1 MDGKSLNITEDKL
14 AQLKQ
19 LFPEVFAE
27 DKVDFDKLK
36 LILGEETLAKE
47 ERYELNWAGKYDS
60 FKEIQKQTTATL
72 IPDIENSIDF
82 DTSENI
88 FIEGENLEAL
98 RVLQKSYYGKI
109 KMIYIDPPYNT
120 GNDSFVYP
128 DDYTERRSEYEERTG
143 IKDEDGF
150 LNKQDLWKKN
160 TKENGQFHS
169 VWLSMMYP
177 RLFLARNLMR
187 EDGVIFVSIA
197 NDEFSNLKLLMDNVF
212 GAENFIETIT
222 WNKRI
227 PKNDKGIGSIHEYI
241 LIYSKNNSQ
250 KHKFLMPKDGLS
262 TINELLSKLKKKK
275 TPLNEA
281 EAEIKKLFN
290 KKGYDRGIT
299 LYNSLNE
306 DYRLWGKINM
316 SWPNSNTFGP
326 RYDVKHPILKT
337 PVKVPDRG
345 WRWKEETFLEAV
357 DYNNI
362 IHLHDGSLLCGKIW
376 FGKDVNTQPS
386 SVLYLDDVD
395 SLLLRSII
403 SLKSDGGI
411 EVEKLF
417 NGKSYF
423 SYPKPISILK
433 LLLNSQER
441 TSNDIILDFFSG
453 SASTAHAVLNLNKE
467 DDGNRKFICVQMPEP
482 TPMRS
487 EAQKAGYE
495 TISQISQARIKK
507 VIEKIKA
514 EQEGKLDFDKDNPQ
528 DLGFKSFKLAPS
540 NFKTWRSDAEG
551 EALEQQLALFQSPYK
566 EGTEQENMLYELL
579 LKAGFPLTVPIQKES
594 VEGVALYIVDGGKM
608 LLSLEAINEKILA
621 YVLEVKPQRFVTLD
635 KLFGKDDQLLTNT
648 RLQLQE
654 MGVDFQII

>member
-47 ERYELNWAGKYDS
+47 ERYELNWAGKYDA

-72 IPDIENSIDF
+72 IPDPENSIDF

-187 EDGVIFVSIA
+187 EDGVIFVSIDD
-197 NDEFSNLKLLMDNVF
+197 NEVSNLKLLMDMVF
-212 GAENFIETIT
+212 GEENFIA
-222 WNKRI
+222 
-227 PKNDKGIGSIHEYI
+227 SIVWER
-241 LIYSKNNSQ
+241 SFS
-250 KHKFLMPKDGLS
+250 P
-262 TINELLSKLKKKK
+262 INLKKHFSESHDYIICYARDINQLRCNGLKRSK
-275 TPLNEA
+275 EA
-281 EAEIKKLFN
+281 
-290 KKGYDRGIT
+290 
-299 LYNSLNE
+299 NSRYTNPDN
-306 DYRLWGKINM
+306 DYRGLWTSSDMTVGPVIASKVYEIITPSGKKIKPTNGRCWLFDKNKFQEM
-316 SWPNSNTFGP
+316 
-326 RYDVKHPILKT
+326 VK
-337 PVKVPDRG
+337 DNR
-345 WRWKEETFLEAV
+345 
-357 DYNNI
+357 
-362 IHLHDGSLLCGKIW
+362 IW
-376 FGKDVNTQPS
+376 FGKSGENVPRVKKFLSEVKQGITPMTLWKYTEVGHSQEAAQQ
-386 SVLYLDDVD
+386 
-395 SLLLRSII
+395 
-403 SLKSDGGI
+403 LK
-411 EVEKLF
+411 KLF
-417 NGKSYF
+417 GGKDLF
-423 SYPKPISILK
+423 DYPKSVPLIQRMLE
-433 LLLNSQER
+433 LYTQD
-441 TSNDIILDFFSG
+441 NDIILDFFGGSG
-453 SASTAHAVLNLNKE
+453 TTPHAVLKLNQE
-467 DDGNRKFICVQMPEP
+467 DKGNRKFICVQMPEP
-482 TPMRS
+482 TPENS
-487 EAQKAGYE
+487 EAKKAGYE

-507 VIEKIKA
+507 VIEQIKA
-514 EQEGKLDFDKDNPQ
+514 EQEGKLDFDKENPQ

-551 EALEQQLALFQSPYK
+551 EALAEQLALFQSPYK

-579 LKAGFPLTVPIQKES
+579 LKAGFPLTVPIQKEH

-608 LLSLEAINEKILA
+608 LLALEAINEKVLA

-654 MGVDFQII
+654 MGVDFQVI

>member
-1 MDGKSLNITEDKL
+1 MDGKSLNIAEDKIQ
-14 AQLKQ
+14 QLKQ

-27 DKVDFDKLK
+27 DKIDFDKLK

-72 IPDIENSIDF
+72 IPDPENSIDF

-187 EDGVIFVSIA
+187 EDGVIFVSIDD
-197 NDEFSNLKLLMDNVF
+197 NEVDNLKLLMDMVF
-212 GAENFIETIT
+212 GEENFIATLAVQLNPRGRNLDKFIAKTHESVIIFAKNMMEETT
-222 WNKRI
+222 MYGLKKEGKMVSEYN
-227 PKNDKGIGSIHEYI
+227 KNDGKRGAYRLIGLRNRNQAFNPTTRPKLFYPLYVRTSDGAVSLER
-241 LIYSKNNSQ
+241 NSE
-250 KHKFLMPKDGLS
+250 FTEEVLPKTAEGVE
-262 TINELLSKLKKKK
+262 TCWTWGMNKVKQENHLLV
-275 TPLNEA
+275 
-281 EAEIKKLFN
+281 AEISAERWRIFRKDYLYDENGNSAKTLPKSVWVDKEINNDYGKKSVKNLLGSNIMDFP
-290 KKGYDRGIT
+290 KSSFLI
-299 LYNSLNE
+299 
-306 DYRLWGKINM
+306 GKMIKA
-316 SWPNSNTFGP
+316 ST
-326 RYDVKHPILKT
+326 
-337 PVKVPDRG
+337 
-345 WRWKEETFLEAV
+345 
-357 DYNNI
+357 
-362 IHLHDGSLLCGKIW
+362 
-376 FGKDVNTQPS
+376 S
-386 SVLYLDDVD
+386 S
-395 SLLLRSII
+395 
-403 SLKSDGGI
+403 
-411 EVEKLF
+411 
-417 NGKSYF
+417 
-423 SYPKPISILK
+423 
-433 LLLNSQER
+433 Q
-441 TSNDIILDFFSG
+441 DIILDFFAGSG
-453 SASTAHAVLNLNKE
+453 TTAHSVLNLNQE
-467 DDGNRKFICVQMPEP
+467 DNGNRKFICVQMPEP
-482 TPMRS
+482 TPKNS
-487 EAQKAGYE
+487 EAKKAGYD

-507 VIEKIKA
+507 VIEQIKA
-514 EQEGKLDFDKDNPQ
+514 EQEGKLDFDKDHPQ

-551 EALEQQLALFQSPYK
+551 EALAEQLALFQSPYK

-579 LKAGFPLTVPIQKES
+579 LKAGFPLTVPIQKEN
-594 VEGVALYIVDGGKM
+594 VEGIALYIVDGGKM
-608 LLSLEAINEKILA
+608 LLSLEAINEKVLD

-654 MGVDFQII
+654 MGVDFQVI

>member
-27 DKVDFDKLK
+27 DKIDFDKLK
-36 LILGEETLAKE
+36 LILGEEMLAKE
-47 ERYELNWAGKYDS
+47 ERYELNWAGKYDA
-60 FKEIQKQTTATL
+60 FKEIQKQTTAAL
-72 IPDIENSIDF
+72 IPDPENSIDF

-187 EDGVIFVSIA
+187 EDGVIFVSIDD
-197 NDEFSNLKLLMDNVF
+197 NEVSNLKLLMDSIW
-212 GAENFIETIT
+212 GGENFRGLINRATGT
-222 WNKRI
+222 RMGSGNKKI
-227 PKNDKGIGSIHEYI
+227 SSEVDYM
-241 LIYSKNNSQ
+241 LVYSKSNEFEFSGLPMNKQDLKIYDQEDKNGKYLIRSLRRTGGENRREDRPSMFYPVKTPDNTTIYPLAPEGWESRWVCGKDTYNQLLKDDMIVWKKVIKKGVEKWQVYQ
-250 KHKFLMPKDGLS
+250 KHYLGDSVKYASNNWNDIDG
-262 TINELLSKLKKKK
+262 NKKA
-275 TPLNEA
+275 TREVN
-281 EAEIKKLFN
+281 KLFE
-290 KKGYDRGIT
+290 GI
-299 LYNSLNE
+299 
-306 DYRLWGKINM
+306 KI
-316 SWPNSNTFGP
+316 F
-326 RYDVKHPILKT
+326 DH
-337 PVKVPDRG
+337 
-345 WRWKEETFLEAV
+345 
-357 DYNNI
+357 
-362 IHLHDGSLLCGKIW
+362 
-376 FGKDVNTQPS
+376 
-386 SVLYLDDVD
+386 
-395 SLLLRSII
+395 
-403 SLKSDGGI
+403 
-411 EVEKLF
+411 
-417 NGKSYF
+417 
-423 SYPKPISILK
+423 PKPISLISKIIRISAL
-433 LLLNSQER
+433 QQ
-441 TSNDIILDFFSG
+441 NDIVLDFFTGSG
-453 SASTAHAVLNLNKE
+453 STAHSILDINQKDNS
-467 DDGNRKFICVQMPEP
+467 NRKFICVQMPEP
-482 TPMRS
+482 TPENS
-487 EAQKAGYE
+487 EAKKAGYK

-507 VIEKIKA
+507 VIEQIKA
-514 EQEGKLDFDKDNPQ
+514 EQEGKLDFDKDHPQ

-551 EALEQQLALFQSPYK
+551 EALAEQLALFQSPYK

-579 LKAGFPLTVPIQKES
+579 LKAGFPLTVPIQKEN
-594 VEGVALYIVDGGKM
+594 VEDITLYIVDGGKM
-608 LLSLEAINEKILA
+608 LLALEAISEKVIE
-621 YVLEVKPQRFVTLD
+621 YVLEVQPQRFVTLD

-654 MGVDFQII
+654 MGIDFQII

>member
-1 MDGKSLNITEDKL
+1 MDGKSLSITEDKL

-72 IPDIENSIDF
+72 IPDPENSIDF

-177 RLFLARNLMR
+177 RLFLARNLMC
-187 EDGVIFVSIA
+187 EDGVIFVSIDD
-197 NDEFSNLKLLMDNVF
+197 NEVTNIRLLMDSVF
-212 GAENFIETIT
+212 GKENFVGTIIWKNATDNNPTQIAIE
-222 WNKRI
+222 
-227 PKNDKGIGSIHEYI
+227 HEYI
-241 LIYSKNNSQ
+241 LVFAKNKDSIESEWKSELSDVKQ
-250 KHKFLMPKDGLS
+250 KLISIG
-262 TINELLSKLKKKK
+262 NEL
-275 TPLNEA
+275 
-281 EAEIKKLFN
+281 IKKHDSPQELQAVYSQWLKQN
-290 KKGYDRGIT
+290 KAYLSPLDRYKYIDTGGVYTGSQSVHNPGKEGYRYDIIHPITGKACKEPLMGYRFPKQTMDR
-299 LYNSLNE
+299 LLE
-306 DYRLWGKINM
+306 DGKILFGEDEHKIVELKVYAKDYKEKL
-316 SWPNSNTFGP
+316 SSLFSLDGRLGAYDIKTVFPNSTRIFNNPKPLKLINHFTSF
-326 RYDVKHPILKT
+326 ILK
-337 PVKVPDRG
+337 D
-345 WRWKEETFLEAV
+345 
-357 DYNNI
+357 
-362 IHLHDGSLLCGKIW
+362 
-376 FGKDVNTQPS
+376 
-386 SVLYLDDVD
+386 
-395 SLLLRSII
+395 
-403 SLKSDGGI
+403 
-411 EVEKLF
+411 
-417 NGKSYF
+417 
-423 SYPKPISILK
+423 
-433 LLLNSQER
+433 
-441 TSNDIILDFFSG
+441 NDIILDFFSG
-453 SASTAHAVLNLNKE
+453 SASTAHAILKLNQE
-467 DDGNRKFICVQMPEP
+467 DNGNRKFICVQMPEP
-482 TPMRS
+482 TPENS
-487 EAQKAGYE
+487 EAKKAGYE

-507 VIEKIKA
+507 VIEQLKA
-514 EQEGKLDFDKDNPQ
+514 EKEGKLDFDKDNPQ

-551 EALEQQLALFQSPYK
+551 EALEQQLALFKSPYK

-594 VEGVALYIVDGGKM
+594 VKGVALYIVDGGKM
-608 LLSLEAINEKILA
+608 LLALEAINEKVLE
-621 YVLEVKPQRFVTLD
+621 YVLKVKPQRFVTLD

-654 MGVDFQII
+654 MGVDFQVI

>member
-1 MDGKSLNITEDKL
+1 MDGKSLNIAEDKIQ
-14 AQLKQ
+14 QLKQ

-27 DKVDFDKLK
+27 DKIDFDKLK

-47 ERYELNWAGKYDS
+47 ERYELNWAGKYNS

-72 IPDIENSIDF
+72 IPDPENSIDF

-187 EDGVIFVSIA
+187 EDGVIFVSIDD
-197 NDEFSNLKLLMDNVF
+197 NEVDNLKLLMDMVF
-212 GAENFIETIT
+212 GEENFIGNFV
-222 WNKRI
+222 WKRRASSALAEMLVS
-227 PKNDKGIGSIHEYI
+227 KDHEYVLSYQKTYSSNFKGISKDYSAYKNPDKDPRGAWTLGDLTVGMNKDQRPNQFYTLVNPKTGLEYPPNDNRVWAYI
-241 LIYSKNNSQ
+241 PESMNKLIKENRVYFPTDNKKRPMLKRFQ
-250 KHKFLMPKDGLS
+250 
-262 TINELLSKLKKKK
+262 NELKSTVNPFSTWMSNVGLNSEGTKIIQSLFK
-275 TPLNEA
+275 TN
-281 EAEIKKLFN
+281 IFN
-290 KKGYDRGIT
+290 YT
-299 LYNSLNE
+299 
-306 DYRLWGKINM
+306 
-316 SWPNSNTFGP
+316 
-326 RYDVKHPILKT
+326 
-337 PVKVPDRG
+337 
-345 WRWKEETFLEAV
+345 
-357 DYNNI
+357 
-362 IHLHDGSLLCGKIW
+362 
-376 FGKDVNTQPS
+376 
-386 SVLYLDDVD
+386 
-395 SLLLRSII
+395 
-403 SLKSDGGI
+403 
-411 EVEKLF
+411 
-417 NGKSYF
+417 
-423 SYPKPISILK
+423 KPISLITQLVEQTTDK
-433 LLLNSQER
+433 D
-441 TSNDIILDFFSG
+441 DIILDFFAG
-453 SASTAHAVLNLNKE
+453 SSTTAQSILELNQK
-467 DDGNRKFICVQMPEP
+467 DDNNRNFIMVQMPE
-482 TPMRS
+482 S
-487 EAQKAGYE
+487 LGEKSQGYQE
-495 TISQISQARIKK
+495 GYKTLSQISQARIKK

-514 EQEGKLDFDKDNPQ
+514 EQEGKLDFGKDHPQ

-551 EALEQQLALFQSPYK
+551 EALAEQLALFQSPYK

-579 LKAGFPLTVPIQKES
+579 LKAGFPLTVPIQKEN
-594 VEGVALYIVDGGKM
+594 VEGIALYIVDGGKM
-608 LLSLEAINEKILA
+608 LLSLEAINEKVLD

-654 MGVDFQII
+654 MGVDFQVI